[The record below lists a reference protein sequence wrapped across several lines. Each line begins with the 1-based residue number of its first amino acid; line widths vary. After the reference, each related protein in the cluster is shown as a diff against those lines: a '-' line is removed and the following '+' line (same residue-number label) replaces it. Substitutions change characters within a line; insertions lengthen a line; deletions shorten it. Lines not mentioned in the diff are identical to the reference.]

1 MVLLSQAW
9 LCDVLFIITV
19 TGSDLTLLLL
29 TETNHSSFPLCVLLE
44 IKKNALEQEV
54 AFSKSLPVSVLSHA
68 INFPFNT

>member
-44 IKKNALEQEV
+44 IKKKCLGARGGIFKKL
-54 AFSKSLPVSVLSHA
+54 AGVSVEPRHKFSL
-68 INFPFNT
+68 